1 MTRALPRL
9 GRLATALVALAAA
22 TGIVATAAPAHADTG
37 NSCDKYRFLGSK
49 WYITV
54 NGNTVVQAQY
64 SPAPDQVNA
73 FTWCK
78 AYVGSVS
85 DGNLYWLTNQGA
97 GSDKCMSSN
106 GVAGAPL
113 LMLPCT
119 PSNLEQFWR
128 VTHGS
133 YNGADVWSFRSYI
146 HPGTAGQAASN
157 AYGAAVVSEPVS
169 NNLNQWMEIM

>member
-64 SPAPDQVNA
+64 SPAPDKVNA
-73 FTWCK
+73 FSWCK
-78 AYVGSVS
+78 TVVGTVS
-85 DGNLYWLTNQGA
+85 DGNLYVVKNQGA
-97 GSDKCMSSN
+97 GLNKCLSSN
-106 GVAGAPL
+106 GVGDAPL
-113 LMLPCT
+113 LMVPCN
-119 PSNLEQFWR
+119 PSNLEQLWR

-146 HPGTAGQAASN
+146 HPGIAGQAVSN
-157 AYGAAVVSEPVS
+157 AYGATVAAEPVS
-169 NNLNQWMEIM
+169 NNLNQWMEIV